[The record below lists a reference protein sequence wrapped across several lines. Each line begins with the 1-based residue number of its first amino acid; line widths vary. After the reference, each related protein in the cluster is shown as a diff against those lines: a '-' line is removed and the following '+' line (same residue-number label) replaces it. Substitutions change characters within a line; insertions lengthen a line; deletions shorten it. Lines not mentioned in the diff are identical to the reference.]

1 VGETRSTPAGE
12 GLVRDAVTWLVHGQ
26 LALFGYFLFGFE
38 PVIPL
43 LRSQFELS
51 RAVAGLHGSALSLG
65 SVIAGLTYPALCAR
79 FGRGVTGWIGLAGMC
94 GGLIVLCTGRQLG
107 FTLVGAAL
115 AGSFGALLVI
125 GSAAILSDHHGLAG
139 PAAITET
146 NAVAAGA
153 GLLGPALIGVCV
165 AFGFGWR
172 PALLL
177 MLVPA
182 AVFAAVAGRTQVQ
195 DGPAHLVVVDAGAA
209 AVVEVSVAPGR
220 DSAGGVPRRFWFAWT
235 VVVAII
241 GVEYSMTFWSADL
254 LQVRLGMTPGAAPAA
269 VSAVVAG
276 MFLGRMLGR
285 ALTLRGDL
293 DALLLAAIG
302 LAGAGFAGLW
312 LASTV
317 PVAVGALALTGI
329 GISMHYP
336 LAVAR
341 AMSAAK
347 GHVDRAAG
355 LVAIGAGCAGILVPP
370 ALGALSDRVGTHQAF
385 LAVPLLLAIAVAGV
399 CAGRRVQPPAPHCP
413 P

>member
-1 VGETRSTPAGE
+1 MGVARSSPTGA

-79 FGRGVTGWIGLAGMC
+79 FGRGVTGWIGLTGMC
-94 GGLIVLCTGRQLG
+94 GGLIVLCTGRQLSS
-107 FTLVGAAL
+107 TLIGAAL

-125 GSAAILSDHHGLAG
+125 GSAAILSDHHGPAG

-153 GLLGPALIGVCV
+153 GLLGPALIGACV
-165 AFGFGWR
+165 ASGFGWR

-182 AVFAAVAGRTQVQ
+182 AVFAAVAGRTRVP
-195 DGPAHLVVVDAGAA
+195 DGPVHLVVVDAAAAA
-209 AVVEVSVAPGR
+209 AVDISVPPGR
-220 DSAGGVPRRFWFAWT
+220 DAAGGIGRRFWLAWT
-235 VVVAII
+235 VVVAIM

-254 LQVRLGMTPGAAPAA
+254 LHVRLGMTPGTATAA

-285 ALTLRGDL
+285 TLTLRADL
-293 DALLLAAIG
+293 DALLLVAIG
-302 LAGAGFAGLW
+302 LATAGFAGLW
-312 LASTV
+312 FATTV

-341 AMSAAK
+341 AMGAAK
-347 GHVDRAAG
+347 GHANRAAG
-355 LVAIGAGCAGILVPP
+355 LVAIGAGCVGMLAPP
-370 ALGALSDRVGTHQAF
+370 ALGAVSDRIGTHRAF
-385 LAVPLLLAIAVAGV
+385 LAVPLLLAIAVIGV
-399 CAGRRVQPPAPHCP
+399 CAARRIQPVSPHCP